1 MQWNKVLD
9 GQTADWHHRP
19 LSQCDFSYW
28 VWHLCRASRS
38 CFKDIYSAKMAKW
51 IDGHI
56 KVRAENRLLSLLY
69 SCACTRVP
77 ASVMRPDGRSCLQT
91 GNAIVSNADRQQKQR
106 ESQIDRQRDVGGKGW
121 VCFAYLSHILSSEN
135 KRWYVIIVPLLF
147 SPRAIHEDDTSVC
160 TRNKCKGHFDKYTFL
175 AWRPGNKHTNSF
187 G

>member
-28 VWHLCRASRS
+28 VWHLWRASRS
-38 CFKDIYSAKMAKW
+38 CFKDIYSAKMANW
-51 IDGHI
+51 IDGRI
-56 KVRAENRLLSLLY
+56 KVRAENRLLSHLY
-69 SCACTRVP
+69 SCARTRVP

-106 ESQIDRQRDVGGKGW
+106 DVGGKGW
-121 VCFAYLSHILSSEN
+121 ACFAYLSHILSSEN
-135 KRWYVIIVPLLF
+135 KRWYVIIVLLLF
-147 SPRAIHEDDTSVC
+147 SLRAEDDTSVC
-160 TRNKCKGHFDKYTFL
+160 TRDERKGHFDKYTFL